1 MWYFKVLDLPTIP
14 QYFCDEIIANGPS
27 EILRD
32 YPGWKHIKQD
42 GQEIVSARNPICVAS
57 TELEQWLKN
66 NITPVYRDVGVRY
79 AFGSAN
85 PGTAGVHTD
94 QTRKYVLQYLVK
106 SGGATLTYW
115 QEDGHPVLR
124 EPHAHA
130 EDYTKLRIL
139 DSGQLLE
146 NRWAILDTRIL
157 HSVEN
162 LTSDRISVQISL
174 DDIPADLNLPSQ

>member
-1 MWYFKVLDLPTIP
+1 MWYFKVLNLPPVP
-14 QYFCDEIIANGPS
+14 QRFTDNILVHGPTD
-27 EILRD
+27 ILRD
-32 YPGWKHIKQD
+32 YPGWTHVKED
-42 GQEIVSARNPICVAS
+42 GSIVVSARNPICMAS
-57 TELEQWLKN
+57 PELELWLKN
-66 NITPVYRDVGVRY
+66 NITPVYRDVGIRY

-106 SGGATLTYW
+106 DGGATLTYW
-115 QEDGHPVLR
+115 QEDGYPILR

-130 EDYTKLRIL
+130 EDYNKLKIV
-139 DSGQLLE
+139 DSGKVE
-146 NRWAILDTRIL
+146 EGRWAILDTRIL

-174 DDIPADLNLPSQ
+174 DDIPANLKLS